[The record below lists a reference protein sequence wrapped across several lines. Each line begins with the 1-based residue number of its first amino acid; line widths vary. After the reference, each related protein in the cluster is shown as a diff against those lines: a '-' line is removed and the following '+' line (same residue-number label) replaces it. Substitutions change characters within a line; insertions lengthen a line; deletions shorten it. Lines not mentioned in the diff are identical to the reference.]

1 MSTTD
6 PFAAIA
12 AELYGLVPGEFTNA
26 RNGYAKQLRDDGDRE
41 LSDRV
46 KSLRKPAS
54 AAWVVN
60 LLVRHQGD
68 QIAQLLDLGQ
78 ALRQAQDDFDG
89 DALRELNKQRRRL
102 VAAVAGQGRE
112 LARDAGQKVSE
123 SVVRQVEETLHA
135 AMIDSDAAAAV
146 RSGVLVDPLSPSGVG
161 SLKVATAVA
170 EHTAL
175 GSSARPLAEVV
186 GGSTAGRK
194 TGGREGGG
202 TKAGGTKAGG
212 TKAGG
217 TKAGL
222 HAVPG
227 PSEEELAE
235 RKREEQRRAREEAQA
250 AVDEAAGD
258 VDKAREELA
267 AHEKSVQDL
276 QAQCLQVNVEI
287 DELKRRIDELEDR
300 LEQLDDDADA
310 ARDERDQAAEQ
321 VAVAESALAEAKA
334 ALDALG

>member
-12 AELYGLVPGEFTNA
+12 AELYGLVPGEFTGA
-26 RNGYAKQLRDDGDRE
+26 RNDYAKQLRDDGDRE

-46 KSLRKPAS
+46 KSLRKPAA

-60 LLVRHQGD
+60 LLVRHHAD
-68 QIAQLLDLGQ
+68 QVGQLLELGQ

-102 VAAVAGQGRE
+102 ISAVAGQGRE

-186 GGSTAGRK
+186 GGRRRAAAL
-194 TGGREGGG
+194 GREGRAARGA
-202 TKAGGTKAGG
+202 AGRPAARRPACAPYRGRARRSS
-212 TKAGG
+212 
-217 TKAGL
+217 
-222 HAVPG
+222 
-227 PSEEELAE
+227 PSASA
-235 RKREEQRRAREEAQA
+235 RRSGAPVRRRRPPSTRRRATWTRP
-250 AVDEAAGD
+250 
-258 VDKAREELA
+258 ARCWP
-267 AHEKSVQDL
+267 HTRSR
-276 QAQCLQVNVEI
+276 CRTS
-287 DELKRRIDELEDR
+287 RRSACR
-300 LEQLDDDADA
+300 ST
-310 ARDERDQAAEQ
+310 AR
-321 VAVAESALAEAKA
+321 STS
-334 ALDALG
+334 

>member
-1 MSTTD
+1 MSATD

-12 AELYGLVPGEFTNA
+12 AELYGLVPAEFTGA
-26 RNGYAKQLRDDGDRE
+26 RNDYAKQLRDEGDRE

-46 KSLRKPAS
+46 KTLRKPAA

-60 LLVRHQGD
+60 LLVRQHAD
-68 QIAQLLDLGQ
+68 EVTQLLDLGQ
-78 ALRQAQDDFDG
+78 ALRQAQDDLDG
-89 DALRELNKQRRRL
+89 DALRELNRQRRRL
-102 VAAVAGQGRE
+102 IAAVAGQGRD
-112 LARDAGQKVSE
+112 LAREAGQKVSE

-175 GSSARPLAEVV
+175 GSSARPLSEVV
-186 GGSTAGRK
+186 GGSTGGGLKSGGAK
-194 TGGREGGG
+194 GGRA
-202 TKAGGTKAGG
+202 AGGKKAD
-212 TKAGG
+212 
-217 TKAGL
+217 L
-222 HAVPG
+222 RAVPG

-235 RKREEQRRAREEAQA
+235 RKREEQRQAREEAQA
-250 AVDEAAGD
+250 AVDSANGD
-258 VDKAREELA
+258 LDQAREVLA

-276 QAQCLQVNVEI
+276 QAQCLQVNGEI

-300 LEQLDDDADA
+300 LEQLDDDADS
-310 ARDERDQAAEQ
+310 ARDERDEAAEQ
-321 VAVAESALAEAKA
+321 VAAAESALAEAKA
-334 ALDALG
+334 ALGALG

>member
-1 MSTTD
+1 VSTTD

-12 AELYGLVPGEFTNA
+12 AELYGLVPAEFTGA
-26 RNGYAKQLRDDGDRE
+26 RNDYAKQLRDDGDRE

-46 KSLRKPAS
+46 KSLRKPAA

-60 LLVRHQGD
+60 LLVRHQSDEVG
-68 QIAQLLDLGQ
+68 QLLELGQ

-102 VAAVAGQGRE
+102 IAAVAGQGRG
-112 LARDAGQKVSE
+112 LARDLGQKVSE

-146 RSGVLVDPLSPSGVG
+146 RSGVLVDPLSPSGLG

-175 GSSARPLAEVV
+175 GSSARPLSEVI
-186 GGSTAGRK
+186 GGGGAGGAAGRK
-194 TGGREGGG
+194 AGGAKGGRA
-202 TKAGGTKAGG
+202 AGSK
-212 TKAGG
+212 
-217 TKAGL
+217 KAGL
-222 HAVPG
+222 RAVPG

-250 AVDEAAGD
+250 AVDSASGD
-258 VDKAREELA
+258 VDEAREVLA
-267 AHEKSVQDL
+267 AHEKSLQDL
-276 QAQCLQVNVEI
+276 QAQCLQVNGE
-287 DELKRRIDELEDR
+287 IDELEDR
-300 LEQLDDDADA
+300 LEQLAEDADPA
-310 ARDERDQAAEQ
+310 RDARDEAAEQ
-321 VAVAESALAEAKA
+321 VAAAESALAEART